1 MKGWEESKTLKC
13 TKACFYIQAISKQKL
28 GGGVKHFSWEATG
41 GIWDEAMAANTLKA
55 CV

>member
-1 MKGWEESKTLKC
+1 MGRIKTLEVHQ
-13 TKACFYIQAISKQKL
+13 TIFFYIQAISKQKL
-28 GGGVKHFSWEATG
+28 GGGVKHFTWEATG